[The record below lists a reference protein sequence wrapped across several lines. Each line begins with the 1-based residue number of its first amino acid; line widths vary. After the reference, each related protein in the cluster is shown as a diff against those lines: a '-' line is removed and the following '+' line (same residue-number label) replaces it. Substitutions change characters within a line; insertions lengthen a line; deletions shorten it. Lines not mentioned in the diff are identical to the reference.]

1 MGIIYKVDIPFE
13 AITHNLLGTSISFEL
28 PEKFEL
34 STDISIVKLNDR
46 WIASLDIDA
55 PSSVSALKSG
65 INSIIKVLSL
75 FAISNASFQIVRS
88 EMSAVKSQKLKEK
101 QIEFKDGNKYLNL
114 IEEIRIKDQ
123 LRAYTLKNDFTLE
136 NNFLSSKKIWPQSIN
151 SALELNYLAVSSH
164 NPVTKFLLLISALE
178 ALSYGKLGGIKSI
191 LSMDLTS
198 KAKKIFVNDFS
209 ELLKFYKI
217 SEEYIDRLIA
227 NTMNTKIRGTVDHLY
242 EYVLRMG
249 IGHYS
254 KSKIKLWWGYRSDLA
269 HGKII
274 KDETLIPELSKLMV
288 VVQSSIR
295 KELSG

>member
-1 MGIIYKVDIPFE
+1 MCTMYKVDIPFE

-28 PEKFEL
+28 PKKFEL
-34 STDISIVKLNDR
+34 STDISIVKENDR
-46 WIASLDIDA
+46 WIASLDVDA

-88 EMSAVKSQKLKEK
+88 EMSAVKTQKLKEN

-123 LRAYTLKNDFTLE
+123 LRAYRLKNDFTLE
-136 NNFLSSKKIWPQSIN
+136 NDFLSSKKIWPQRIN

-242 EYVLRMG
+242 EYVLRRG

>member
-1 MGIIYKVDIPFE
+1 MCTMYKVDIPFE

-28 PEKFEL
+28 PKKFEL
-34 STDISIVKLNDR
+34 STDISIVKENDR
-46 WIASLDIDA
+46 WIASLDVDA

-88 EMSAVKSQKLKEK
+88 EMSAVKTQKLKEN
-101 QIEFKDGNKYLNL
+101 QIEFKEGNKYLNL

-123 LRAYTLKNDFTLE
+123 LRAYRLKNDFTLE
-136 NNFLSSKKIWPQSIN
+136 NDFLSSKKIWPQRIN